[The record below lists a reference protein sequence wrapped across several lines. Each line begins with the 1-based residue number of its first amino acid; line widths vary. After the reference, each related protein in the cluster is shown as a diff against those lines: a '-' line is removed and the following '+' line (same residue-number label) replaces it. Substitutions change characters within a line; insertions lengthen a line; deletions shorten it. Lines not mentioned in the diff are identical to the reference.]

1 MSDVAG
7 GGDDT
12 AGIGWGRALLSG
24 IAILVV
30 AIGTTVWGA
39 DAVLKKVTGLSRDN
53 RQYLA
58 SALFFG
64 LVITFAWMLRRLQQR
79 GVI

>member
-1 MSDVAG
+1 MSDAAG
-7 GGDDT
+7 GGD
-12 AGIGWGRALLSG
+12 GRESIGWGRALLSG

-30 AIGTTVWGA
+30 GIGATVWGA

-58 SALFFG
+58 SALFFAI
-64 LVITFAWMLRRLQQR
+64 VIALAWLLRRLQQR
-79 GVI
+79 GWI